1 MAKNKKNSNYK
12 TSGKGSKKGEKQ
24 PNLSMTPLMVLGFIL
39 IIINIAL
46 SYFIDSY
53 GQSTIST
60 ILYIIAILAFVVYMY
75 QIAFEKR
82 TGKKEL
88 SEDEKPQ
95 KKKK

>member
-1 MAKNKKNSNYK
+1 MAKNSNYK

-39 IIINIAL
+39 IILNIAL
-46 SYFIDSY
+46 SYFIDGY

-60 ILYIIAILAFVVYMY
+60 ILYIVAILAFVVYMY

>member
-1 MAKNKKNSNYK
+1 MAKNSNYK

-24 PNLSMTPLMVLGFIL
+24 PNLSMTPLMVLGFVL
-39 IIINIAL
+39 IVLNIAL
-46 SYFIDSY
+46 AQFIDGY
-53 GQSTIST
+53 AQSIIST
-60 ILYIIAILAFVVYMY
+60 IIYIVAILAFVVYMY

-88 SEDEKPQ
+88 SESEKPQ

>member
-1 MAKNKKNSNYK
+1 MAKNSNYK

-39 IIINIAL
+39 IILNIAL
-46 SYFIDSY
+46 SYFIDGY

-60 ILYIIAILAFVVYMY
+60 ILYIVAILAFVVYMY

-88 SEDEKPQ
+88 SEDEKPR
-95 KKKK
+95 KKKN